1 MQTTYT
7 GIPTFHRILLATDF
21 SAASQSA
28 FETALAAC
36 KTFNADLCVL
46 HVFEYA
52 PVVPPKGP
60 PVIESTYAEAE
71 RSLDEL
77 NKKASENGVT
87 CDYVIAAG
95 MAAPTILETIQEK
108 NIDLVVLGTNA
119 SRGLER
125 LIFGSTAESVLRKAT
140 CAVIT
145 VGPRV
150 PSCAKPTKFEGP
162 VVFATDFHATTVHA
176 IRHAASICH
185 VTGAQ
190 LHCVTVL
197 PTTLEGNH
205 RSRIVPDVMN
215 LALHHVALETDS
227 AIAPP
232 TCTTIFG
239 SEASSAVVNYARK
252 INAAFIVLGVQPGS
266 PIASH
271 GPWNATYRLIVEA
284 CCPVLTVTNGAVKHA
299 HEEIEAENHFDFENQ
314 TGNPRL
320 HASWLRRRKLVA

>member
-1 MQTTYT
+1 MQTPHT
-7 GIPTFHRILLATDF
+7 GIPTFQRILIATDF
-21 SAASQSA
+21 SSASQAA

-36 KTFNADLCVL
+36 KTFSADLTLL

-60 PVIESTYAEAE
+60 PVIESNYTEAE
-71 RSLDEL
+71 RSLEEL
-77 NKKASENGVT
+77 LKKARENDVT
-87 CDYVIAAG
+87 CDYVIAGG

-108 NIDLVVLGTNA
+108 NIDLVILGTNA

-125 LIFGSTAESVLRKAT
+125 LVFGSTAESVLRKAP

-145 VGPRV
+145 VGPKV
-150 PSCAKPTKFEGP
+150 PSRAKPTRFEGP

-176 IRHAASICH
+176 IRHAASVCNA
-185 VTGAQ
+185 TGAQ

-197 PTTLEGNH
+197 PATLEGNL

-215 LALHHVALETDS
+215 LALHHVALETGS
-227 AIAPP
+227 GIAPP

-239 SEASSAVVNYARK
+239 SETSSGVVNYARK
-252 INAAFIVLGVQPGS
+252 INAALIVLGVQPGP

-271 GPWNATYRLIVEA
+271 GPWNATYRLIAEA
-284 CCPVLTVTNGAVKHA
+284 CCPVLTVTNGAIKHA
-299 HEEIEAENHFDFENQ
+299 HEEIKGENRSDFENHSG
-314 TGNPRL
+314 TPRL
-320 HASWLRRRKLVA
+320 HASWLRRRNLVA